1 MALDIQTLIVVLGI
15 THVLQFVVLIHQYVV
30 NRPLRGVGWWLL
42 WSAVEVV
49 AFTCMLLRGVPA
61 VRAGAILAQNSLL
74 ILGVMFFYIGIV
86 RFYGRKENRRLL
98 LVLYA
103 AYLTGLGYFLFVQD
117 EFNTRG
123 VIISAMLATLA
134 LLSAQALLVNKTRPT
149 AASANLLAGVCLV
162 HGAYFLTRMVVQ
174 LAAPPPPDFFAQTW
188 FNGLA
193 LMDAIIVGLLWTFG
207 TILMIN
213 QRLNAEMKE
222 AKEEMELVFNTSP
235 DAAVISRLSD
245 GLIVYVNDGFVALT
259 GLTRE
264 ECVGK
269 TTLAVHAWKNP
280 ADREA
285 VVRELQEKGSCKSH
299 EAVFQ
304 RKDGG
309 EFFGLVSAAVFNL
322 QDVPHVISVTRDI
335 TARKQTEAERDRL
348 IQELRQALANVKSL
362 SGLLPI
368 CASCKKIRDDQG
380 YWNQVESYVQ
390 AHSEATFTHGICP
403 DCMKRLY
410 PEFSGHDAEGE
421 ATSYEH
427 T

>member
-1 MALDIQTLIVVLGI
+1 MALDIRTLIVVLGI
-15 THVLQFVVLIHQYVV
+15 THVLQFVVLIHQYGV
-30 NRPLRGVGWWLL
+30 NRSLRGVGWWLL
-42 WSAVEVV
+42 WSGVEVL
-49 AFTCMLLRGVPA
+49 AFSCMLLRGVPA
-61 VRAGAILAQNSLL
+61 FQSAAILAQNSLL
-74 ILGVMFFYIGIV
+74 ILGVMFFYVGIL
-86 RFYGRKENRRLL
+86 RFHGRKEHRPLL
-98 LVLYA
+98 LAIYA
-103 AYLTGLGYFLFVQD
+103 VYLAGLCYFLFGQD
-117 EFNTRG
+117 NFNARG
-123 VIISAMLATLA
+123 AIISVTLA
-134 LLSAQALLVNKTRPT
+134 ALAFLSARALLVNKTRPT
-149 AASANLLAGVCLV
+149 TASANLLAAVCIA
-162 HGAYFLTRMVVQ
+162 HGGHFLFRMAVQ
-174 LAAPPPPDFFAQTW
+174 LAAPPPADFFAPTP
-188 FNGLA
+188 FNGMAFL
-193 LMDAIIVGLLWTFG
+193 DAIIVGLLWTFG
-207 TILMIN
+207 VILMIN

-245 GLIVYVNDGFVALT
+245 GLIVHVNDGFVTLS

-264 ECVGK
+264 ECAGK

-285 VVRELQEKGSCKSH
+285 IVRELREKGGCRSF

-309 EFFGLVSAAVFNL
+309 ELFGLISATVFNL
-322 QDVPHVISVTRDI
+322 QGVPHVISVTRDI

-348 IQELRQALANVKSL
+348 IQKLRQALANVKSL

-368 CASCKKIRDDQG
+368 CASCKKIRDDKG
-380 YWNQVESYVQ
+380 YWSQVESYVQ

-410 PEFSGHDAEGE
+410 PEYNGPNREEE
-421 ATSYEH
+421 ATA